1 MSRKSLV
8 SHPSFK
14 TTRPS
19 AGRIVCELRA
29 NNNAAL
35 RSATVTKLDQ
45 RFPKLLVR
53 ALSFYPTEA
62 PYTAVGMFQQT
73 AIEARDWTEVR
84 RLHREA
90 CVKQLTAV
98 QWLPQLVANRCILI
112 LPHELDRPEYTVA
125 AYRPL
130 VYYTSDRAEFEM
142 LLAEVVL
149 LGMTQAGHFT
159 F

>member
-1 MSRKSLV
+1 MPAKSLV
-8 SHPSFK
+8 SHQLFK

-29 NNNAAL
+29 NSNAVL
-35 RSATVTKLDQ
+35 RAATGARLEQ
-45 RFPKLLVR
+45 QFPKLLVK
-53 ALSFYPTEA
+53 ALSFYPTDA

-90 CVKQLTAV
+90 CVKQLGRTEHSH
-98 QWLPQLVANRCILI
+98 RCILI
-112 LPHELDRPEYTVA
+112 LPHELDRPEFTVA

-130 VYYTSDRAEFEM
+130 VYCTNDRAEFET

>member
-1 MSRKSLV
+1 MGRKSLV

-35 RSATVTKLDQ
+35 RLATVTKLEQ
-45 RFPKLLVR
+45 RFPKLLVK

-73 AIEARDWTEVR
+73 AIEARDWVGVR

-90 CVKQLTAV
+90 CVKQLGRTEHSH
-98 QWLPQLVANRCILI
+98 RCILI

-130 VYYTSDRAEFEM
+130 VYYTSDRAEFET

>member
-1 MSRKSLV
+1 MGRKSLV

-73 AIEARDWTEVR
+73 AIEARDWVEVR

-90 CVKQLTAV
+90 CVKQLGRTEH
-98 QWLPQLVANRCILI
+98 NHRCILI
-112 LPHELDRPEYTVA
+112 LPHELDRPGYTVA